1 MLAPTASCATGSHPG
16 NGSSARSP
24 SKPGRRSEHLPAR
37 PDLSVTVSR
46 LPADAE
52 SPEERTPCAS
62 SCTTSPPRWT
72 DTSPVRTAATPAGQD
87 YFPLTP
93 DVIQFIVEHYPETLP
108 GPARAAMGIAG
119 PGRVFDTVLEGRAS
133 YEVGLAAGMTDAYP
147 HLRHLVFST
156 TLATSPDPAVE
167 IVATDALERVRA
179 LKAEPGLDLWLVGG
193 GTLAHALLPEID
205 RLVLKQN
212 RSVIGSGI
220 PLFAGPF
227 QPHLF
232 RPVDE
237 TLLESGLRV
246 LTYDRA

>member
-1 MLAPTASCATGSHPG
+1 MRKLVYYVATTLDGYIAGPDGGDPT
-16 NGSSARSP
+16 
-24 SKPGRRSEHLPAR
+24 
-37 PDLSVTVSR
+37 
-46 LPADAE
+46 
-52 SPEERTPCAS
+52 
-62 SCTTSPPRWT
+62 
-72 DTSPVRTAATPAGQD
+72 GQD

-108 GPARAAMGIAG
+108 GPAREAMGIAG

-167 IVATDALERVRA
+167 LVATDALERVRA

-212 RSVIGSGI
+212 RSVIGSGV
-220 PLFAGPF
+220 PLFHGPF
-227 QPHLF
+227 QAHLF
-232 RPVDE
+232 HPVDE

>member
-1 MLAPTASCATGSHPG
+1 MRKLVYYVATTLDGYIAGPDGGDPT
-16 NGSSARSP
+16 
-24 SKPGRRSEHLPAR
+24 
-37 PDLSVTVSR
+37 
-46 LPADAE
+46 
-52 SPEERTPCAS
+52 
-62 SCTTSPPRWT
+62 
-72 DTSPVRTAATPAGQD
+72 GQD
-87 YFPLTP
+87 YFPMTP
-93 DVIQFIVEHYPETLP
+93 DVIEFIVENYPETLP
-108 GPARAAMGIAG
+108 GPARAAMGVDG

-133 YEVGLAAGMTDAYP
+133 YEVGLSAGMVDAYP

-156 TLATSPDPAVE
+156 SLGSSPDPAVE
-167 IVATDALERVRA
+167 IVAADALERVRA

-193 GTLAHALLPEID
+193 GMLAHALLPEID

-220 PLFAGPF
+220 PLFRGPF
-227 QPHLF
+227 QAHLF